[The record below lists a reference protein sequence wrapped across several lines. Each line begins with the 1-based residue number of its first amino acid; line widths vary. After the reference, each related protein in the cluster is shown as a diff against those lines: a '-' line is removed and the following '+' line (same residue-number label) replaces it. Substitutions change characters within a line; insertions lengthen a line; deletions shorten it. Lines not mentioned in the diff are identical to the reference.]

1 MNIRRLTLPIPNPM
15 DATGIVSLVHFG
27 DLHMTN
33 RAEANYRDFASLVE
47 EVNQVLKTSLNF
59 AYLPG
64 DIAEHGA
71 PHEYEAFREV
81 IDRLPLPWFA
91 IVGDHDVH
99 QRSQKSSRHG
109 SQLETEDIVEPWP
122 ERGLLGTQFGPN
134 KNGRRW

>member
-1 MNIRRLTLPIPNPM
+1 MNTRRLTLPSPNPM
-15 DATGIVSLVHFG
+15 DATGIVSWVHFG

-33 RAEANYRDFASLVE
+33 RAEANCRDFASLVE

-81 IDRLPLPWFA
+81 IDRLQLPWFA
-91 IVGDHDVH
+91 TVADHDVH
-99 QRSQKSSRHG
+99 QRTQKSSRHG
-109 SQLETEDIVEPWP
+109 SQLETEDIVGPWP
-122 ERGLLGTQFGPN
+122 ETSLLGTQLGPN
-134 KNGRRW
+134 KNGRKW